1 MNKGIYRLV
10 WNTRLGALQ
19 VVSEVAKSKGCAGGS
34 GSAPP
39 AVGRRA
45 FTWPLAVLSMSM
57 ASTVWATP
65 GYTVTVGADS
75 GAGSL
80 REQLANSSSA
90 FVSPTVNAITLA
102 SDISLGSG
110 GTVLNTTAPLTIT
123 GGSLVGAGSALNVN
137 GSATGT
143 LTTTI
148 DGQFNGAASAGGT
161 ATSGAAGT
169 NGVNNTGAGGGTAG
183 GNGMAGQYLSAV
195 GTASSAITGS
205 FFAVTNNAT
214 LIGGA
219 GTAVVSAG
227 NGGAGGIGG
236 SGYQFG
242 SDSGLN
248 GGNGGAGANGGVG
261 ASGGS
266 GVSGNSFSL
275 ANNAAIYGGS
285 GANGAAG
292 GAGGA
297 GGRGGMSGKYGSPR
311 GGNGGIGGNGGN
323 GGNGGAGGAGIVG
336 FNMQVFNTGTIQG
349 GNGGLAGAAGQGG
362 AAGAAGPRYGS
373 GIEGSSGT
381 AGSAGTAGT
390 AGVGGVGLVSTGNS
404 TIRNAGTIA
413 GGYANDGNGVQAN
426 AIEFSG
432 GGNTL
437 VLEAGSQILGN
448 VVSTSGGTDTLALG
462 GNVNALSN
470 GFNLSDLGTQYQGFD
485 SFQKLGTSTWTLT
498 GTDTVSRI
506 WDVQAGTLVLENN
519 TQLAGALGIRNDGT
533 LSSGTASIGGGVINA
548 GHLNI
553 ADGATLSLGGDY
565 TQGSHGTL
573 SVGAFSTLRYGK
585 LDIDGNA
592 FLAGA
597 LDVDV
602 KSGNTL
608 AISQQLLNVVTTT
621 GHISGTFD
629 TVSDNSLLFNFTPTY
644 TSNSVSLNIVAD
656 AGGNSGNGNTVQG
669 SVQALGNTPGRGA
682 ARVLDGVIAGNPS
695 GRLASYFV
703 PLSTQ
708 GEVSQAVSE
717 TLPLMAGGSTESA
730 RTALSGINGVIQG
743 RSEAVRGLS
752 SGDATFTD
760 QHGWIKPFGS
770 WADQESRGGVAGVN
784 TSVGGLAFGLDASL
798 NDRWLLGTAFIY
810 ANVNTRNSGDTAR
823 QQLKTDV
830 YQLVGYGS
838 YHLDDRTD
846 LNFQLDGGQN
856 HNKGTRDIDFAGLQ
870 AKSNY
875 DSWTAHAGVS
885 LDRTFTLTEQTRFI
899 PSVRADYTWIKDEAY
914 REKGAED
921 LNLSAKSRSTDQFI
935 LGVDGKLSHDL
946 TQQLNVSANLGVGY
960 DFLAERDS
968 ISSSFAGAP
977 GASFTTYSG
986 DPQRW
991 LVRGGT
997 GLNYQVNG
1005 QLQLGVRYDLEKRT
1019 DYLNQTGSVEARW
1032 AF

>member
-10 WNTRLGALQ
+10 WNNSQGALQ
-19 VVSEVAKSKGCAGGS
+19 VVSETAKSKTCSGSGARASTGLRKATVWPLALLSLSMATCAVAAPGYGVTTDANSGTGSLREGLALGGYLMVDPSITRIALSSDATVLNSTTLNVTGPLTVTGASLAGS
-34 GSAPP
+34 GSA
-39 AVGRRA
+39 
-45 FTWPLAVLSMSM
+45 L
-57 ASTVWATP
+57 
-65 GYTVTVGADS
+65 
-75 GAGSL
+75 
-80 REQLANSSSA
+80 
-90 FVSPTVNAITLA
+90 
-102 SDISLGSG
+102 
-110 GTVLNTTAPLTIT
+110 VLNGTSAGTLTIAI
-123 GGSLVGAGSALNVN
+123 AGQFKGRNSDV
-137 GSATGT
+137 GSAT
-143 LTTTI
+143 
-148 DGQFNGAASAGGT
+148 NGVAGT
-161 ATSGAAGT
+161 A
-169 NGVNNTGAGGGTAG
+169 GVGPGGAGGAG
-183 GNGMAGQYLSAV
+183 GNGTLLAPVAG
-195 GTASSAITGS
+195 ASSGVSGS
-205 FFAVTNNAT
+205 FFDLTNNR
-214 LIGGA
+214 LVSGGY
-219 GTAVVSAG
+219 GMSVLSAG
-227 NGGAGGIGG
+227 NGGAGGVGARGNLGSPGGTGG
-236 SGYQFG
+236 S
-242 SDSGLN
+242 
-248 GGNGGAGANGGVG
+248 GGAGANGG
-261 ASGGS
+261 
-266 GVSGNSFSL
+266 
-275 ANNAAIYGGS
+275 
-285 GANGAAG
+285 NGAAG
-292 GAGGA
+292 GAGVSGNNFTLTNNDTIYGGIGASGTNGGAGGAGGTGGDYGGGFSDEGGA
-297 GGRGGMSGKYGSPR
+297 GGR
-311 GGNGGIGGNGGN
+311 GGNGGN
-323 GGNGGAGGAGIVG
+323 GGNGGAGGAGVSG
-336 FNMQVFNTGTIQG
+336 YAMQVFNTGMIVGGDGGRAGNAGAGGLG
-349 GNGGLAGAAGQGG
+349 GNAGDSDFGLNLPGAN
-362 AAGAAGPRYGS
+362 GS
-373 GIEGSSGT
+373 GGS
-381 AGSAGTAGT
+381 AGSAGA
-390 AGVGGVGLVSTGNS
+390 GGVGIVSTGNS
-404 TIRNAGTIA
+404 TIRNAGAIA
-413 GGYANDGNGVQAN
+413 GGLANQSTGTQAN

-437 VLEAGSQILGN
+437 ILEAGSEILGN
-448 VVSTSGGTDTLALG
+448 VVSTSGGTDTLAFG

-533 LSSGTASIGGGVINA
+533 LSSGTASIGGGLINA

-553 ADGATLSLGGDY
+553 ADGATLSLGSSY

-573 SVGAFSTLRYGK
+573 SIGALSTAQYGK
-585 LDIDGNA
+585 LAITGNA

-608 AISQQLLNVVTTT
+608 VISQQLLDVVTAT

-644 TSNSVSLNIVAD
+644 TNNSVSLNIVAD
-656 AGGNSGNGNTVQG
+656 SGGNGGGVGNAGNGNTVQG

-695 GRLASYFV
+695 GRLAGYFV

-846 LNFQLDGGQN
+846 LNFQLDAGQN

>member
-1 MNKGIYRLV
+1 MNKDMYRLV
-10 WNTRLGALQ
+10 WNCSLGALQ
-19 VVSEVAKSKGCAGGS
+19 VVGELAKSKSCGGAG
-34 GSAPP
+34 ARVTRK
-39 AVGRRA
+39 AIA
-45 FTWPLAVLSMSM
+45 WPLALLSLSV
-57 ASTVWATP
+57 ANAAWAVP
-65 GYTVTVGADS
+65 GYSVTTAADS
-75 GAGSL
+75 GTGSL
-80 REQLANSSSA
+80 REALSTFGSVSVDPSVGTIALNSAVPVFSGA
-90 FVSPTVNAITLA
+90 TTLN
-102 SDISLGSG
+102 
-110 GTVLNTTAPLTIT
+110 VTAPLTIT
-123 GGSLVGAGSALNVN
+123 GAGLAGSGRALSLN
-137 GSATGT
+137 GTSTGT
-143 LTTTI
+143 LTTAISGAFT
-148 DGQFNGAASAGGT
+148 GSASSGEASRNGDPGTNGMSAGFIGDGD
-161 ATSGAAGT
+161 AGAAGA
-169 NGVNNTGAGGGTAG
+169 NGTYVAYT
-183 GNGMAGQYLSAV
+183 SS
-195 GTASSAITGS
+195 ASSAVSGS
-205 FFAVTNNAT
+205 FFDLTNNGVVT
-214 LIGGA
+214 GGA
-219 GTAVVSAG
+219 GTSALSAG
-227 NGGAGGIGG
+227 NGGAGGAGG
-236 SGYQFG
+236 SGGDFLYG
-242 SDSGLN
+242 DGGA
-248 GGNGGAGANGGVG
+248 GGNGGAGANGGNG
-261 ASGGS
+261 AAGGT
-266 GVSGNSFSL
+266 GVSGSVFTL
-275 ANNAAIYGGS
+275 TNNGTILGGS
-285 GANGAAG
+285 GADGVAGGTG

-297 GGRGGMSGKYGSPR
+297 GGSSMNDSGG
-311 GGNGGIGGNGGN
+311 GGGRAGDGGN
-323 GGNGGAGGAGIVG
+323 GGNGGAGGAGVSG
-336 FNMQVFNTGTIQG
+336 YGMQVFNLGVIAG
-349 GNGGLAGAAGQGG
+349 GVGGMAGAGG
-362 AAGAAGPRYGS
+362 ATNVGGSAGYSPVYSNPPGSAG
-373 GIEGSSGT
+373 IAGT
-381 AGSAGTAGT
+381 AGSAGA
-390 AGVGGVGLVSTGNS
+390 AGVGIISTGNS
-404 TIRNAGTIA
+404 TIRNAGNIE
-413 GGYANDGNGVQAN
+413 GGFDGNGNQGN
-426 AIEFSG
+426 AIELSG
-432 GGNTL
+432 SGNTL
-437 VLEAGSQILGN
+437 ILEAGSQIFGN
-448 VVSTSGGTDTLALG
+448 VVSQAGSTDTFALG
-462 GNVNALSN
+462 GDVNALSN
-470 GFNLSDLGTQYQGFD
+470 RFDLSSLGTQYQGFD
-485 SFQKLGTSTWTLT
+485 TFQKLGTSTWTLT
-498 GTDTVSRI
+498 GIETASRL
-506 WDVQAGTLVLENN
+506 WDVQAGTLVLDES
-519 TQLAGALGIRNDGT
+519 TELKGALSIRNGGKVITGNAWVAQGVINSGHLSIGDGSTLLVDGNYIQGSQGT
-533 LSSGTASIGGGVINA
+533 LSIGVSSAVQYANLA
-548 GHLNI
+548 
-553 ADGATLSLGGDY
+553 
-565 TQGSHGTL
+565 
-573 SVGAFSTLRYGK
+573 VF
-585 LDIDGNA
+585 GNA
-592 FLAGA
+592 ALAGT

-608 AISQQLLNVVTTT
+608 AINQQLGGVVSTT
-621 GHISGTFD
+621 GHITGTFD
-629 TVSDNSLLFNFTPTY
+629 RVTDNSLLFNFTPTY
-644 TSNSVSLNIVAD
+644 TNNSISLNVVAD
-656 AGGNSGNGNTVQG
+656 GGGSSGNGGNGNTVQG

-695 GRLASYFV
+695 GRLAGYFV
-703 PLSTQ
+703 PLSNQ
-708 GEVSQAVSE
+708 GEVSRAVSE

-846 LNFQLDGGQN
+846 LNFQLDAGQN

-885 LDRTFTLTEQTRFI
+885 LDRTFSLTEQTRFI

-960 DFLAERDS
+960 DFLAESDS

-1005 QLQLGVRYDLEKRT
+1005 QLQLGVRYDLEKRP